1 MNFGTDT
8 DQIKALARELEGY
21 SGQVETIIK
30 NIYSKLEGLN
40 GNNGN
45 GWEGKGYDAFLA
57 DCKAYESALMQIPEV
72 MKSFATFFEGKV
84 TSSAETLH
92 TSVQNAYRE
101 IEGA

>member
-8 DQIKALARELEGY
+8 DQIKELARELEGY
-21 SGQVETIIK
+21 SGQVETIIA

-40 GNNGN
+40 GN
-45 GWEGKGYDAFLA
+45 GWQGKGYDAFLA
-57 DCKAYESALMQIPEV
+57 DCKAYESALKQIPEV
-72 MKSFATFFEGKV
+72 MKSFATFFEGTV

-92 TSVQNAYRE
+92 TSVQNAYSE